1 MHILFLSVTAGQG
14 HNQTAKG
21 IMQRMMERG
30 HVCKLLDT
38 FDYIEP
44 TFGEVVDKGYRM
56 TVAHT
61 PKVFGKAFSMMEK
74 AEDAL
79 RIVIAYSKRVR
90 EQ

>member
-44 TFGEVVDKGYRM
+44 TFGEVVDKGIPHDGGR
-56 TVAHT
+56 TRPRCSAR
-61 PKVFGKAFSMMEK
+61 PSA
-74 AEDAL
+74 
-79 RIVIAYSKRVR
+79 
-90 EQ
+90 